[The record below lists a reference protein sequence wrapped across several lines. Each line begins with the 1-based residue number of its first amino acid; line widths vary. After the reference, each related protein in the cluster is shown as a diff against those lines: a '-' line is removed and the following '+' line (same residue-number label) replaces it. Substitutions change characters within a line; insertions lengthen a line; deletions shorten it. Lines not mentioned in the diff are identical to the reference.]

1 MLAAFTTREAWR
13 SSSNESDEEACA
25 LCTDR
30 AALKPAARTL
40 WTQYIDSV
48 GDDTL
53 VRTEKPSSSSSA
65 NKATSSSP
73 LSESALVEAFENA
86 SPPKVPYLQP
96 YLRELKRIDAAEGAS
111 DSSSSSSSSSLDS
124 AAAAQAGLE
133 DDEQEEEQEE
143 QRSAMLE
150 VIDEIS
156 LQVSH
161 GPPPFLLSLP
171 LRPCLPLVLSFIAVV
186 VLTNSLCCLHSRA
199 SLLAFLL
206 VLFQDARTA
215 CGEVGL
221 SAGGELMQLRARL
234 RAKYERKH
242 NWRRLRR
249 MRPVIAAATA
259 GISIGSCCCC
269 CVGLCPSISCL
280 SHSPA
285 GCVCLSRGQNCP
297 ACSLL

>member
-1 MLAAFTTREAWR
+1 M
-13 SSSNESDEEACA
+13 
-25 LCTDR
+25 
-30 AALKPAARTL
+30 
-40 WTQYIDSV
+40 
-48 GDDTL
+48 

>member
-1 MLAAFTTREAWR
+1 M
-13 SSSNESDEEACA
+13 
-25 LCTDR
+25 
-30 AALKPAARTL
+30 
-40 WTQYIDSV
+40 
-48 GDDTL
+48 

-124 AAAAQAGLE
+124 AAAALAGLE
-133 DDEQEEEQEE
+133 DDEEEEEQEE

-186 VLTNSLCCLHSRA
+186 VLTNLLCCLHSRA

-221 SAGGELMQLRARL
+221 PAGGELMQLRARL

-269 CVGLCPSISCL
+269 VGLCPSSL